1 LLEGIFDFSME
12 PIQLYALAFLLG
24 SFSVATLSD
33 LKRMSAQSEFVSVWA
48 IIAIGL
54 FIIDVYLVGTDRLPW
69 DIFGLKWILI
79 VVFSLLS
86 HERVGVYFRLAT
98 GDVVAMM
105 SAAAI
110 MGPVG
115 VVVFYILVKLV
126 DWVTRPIWKSFGTE
140 TAYPF
145 MPPIFLATAIVLVV
159 SWFINDQGYLQ

>member
-1 LLEGIFDFSME
+1 VFEGALDFSME

-54 FIIDVYLVGTDRLPW
+54 FIIDVYLVGIDRLTW
-69 DIFGLKWILI
+69 DIFGLKWVLI

-98 GDVVAMM
+98 GDVVALMA
-105 SAAAI
+105 AAAI
-110 MGPVG
+110 MGPLG
-115 VVVFYILVKLV
+115 VVVLYILLKLV
-126 DWVTRPIWKSFGTE
+126 DWLTRPVWRSFGTE
-140 TAYPF
+140 SAYPF
-145 MPPIFLATAIVLVV
+145 MPSIFMTTAIVLVV
-159 SWFINDQGYLQ
+159 FWFFNEQGYLQ

>member
-1 LLEGIFDFSME
+1 MFEGVFDFSME

-54 FIIDVYLVGTDRLPW
+54 FIIDVYLVGTDKLAW
-69 DIFGLKWILI
+69 DIFGLKWVLI

-110 MGPVG
+110 VGPVG
-115 VVVFYILVKLV
+115 VVIFYVLVKLV
-126 DWVTRPIWKSFGTE
+126 DYVTRPIWKSFGTE
-140 TAYPF
+140 SAYPF
-145 MPPIFLATAIVLVV
+145 MPPIFLTTAIVLVA
-159 SWFINDQGYLQ
+159 SWFINDQGFV